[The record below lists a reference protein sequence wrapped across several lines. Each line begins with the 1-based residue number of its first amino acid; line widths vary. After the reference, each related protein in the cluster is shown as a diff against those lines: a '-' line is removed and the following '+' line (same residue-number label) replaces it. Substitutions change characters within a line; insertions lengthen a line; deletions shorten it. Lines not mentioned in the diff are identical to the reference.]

1 MYVFMLLLEMVYWKL
16 VLFVIF
22 DEFFIFGNFL
32 FVFFVEYKSN
42 INMDWLKVKFCSMLK
57 YFLKV
62 CLMYIVCIEVL
73 GNGFYYENL
82 IVVCEVS

>member
-1 MYVFMLLLEMVYWKL
+1 MLLLEMVYWKL

-32 FVFFVEYKSN
+32 FVFFVKYKSN
-42 INMDWLKVKFCSMLK
+42 INMDCLKVKFCCMLK

-62 CLMYIVCIEVL
+62 SWMYIVCIEVL
-73 GNGFYYENL
+73 GNGFCYENL
-82 IVVCEVS
+82 IVVCEVC